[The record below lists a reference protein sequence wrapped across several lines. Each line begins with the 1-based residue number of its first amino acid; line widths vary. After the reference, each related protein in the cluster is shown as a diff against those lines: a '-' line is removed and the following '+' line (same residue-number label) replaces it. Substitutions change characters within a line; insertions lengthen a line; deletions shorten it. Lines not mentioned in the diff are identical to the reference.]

1 MSSFLHKKGNFLTSI
16 LEIVK
21 TGCCVSHKMSLFLC
35 QKKGEIRE
43 IVRKTLQNNHALPLR
58 KIRETTAG
66 FLHPPIHICS
76 DFFYYNSKHFVIFGY
91 ICKNFQVE
99 FEWLRQFWM
108 QGVQR
113 AKERDRYWKQ
123 PMEELEQAWKQME
136 LMVISSYR
144 LLIRE

>member
-1 MSSFLHKKGNFLTSI
+1 MVEGAGCFNPSEQLCVTRVDHRVTHIRSNFSTII
-16 LEIVK
+16 LNISYIV
-21 TGCCVSHKMSLFLC
+21 V
-35 QKKGEIRE
+35 
-43 IVRKTLQNNHALPLR
+43 
-58 KIRETTAG
+58 
-66 FLHPPIHICS
+66 
-76 DFFYYNSKHFVIFGY
+76 

-136 LMVISSYR
+136 LMVRSSYR
-144 LLIRE
+144 LLIVHIALEGEGSQI